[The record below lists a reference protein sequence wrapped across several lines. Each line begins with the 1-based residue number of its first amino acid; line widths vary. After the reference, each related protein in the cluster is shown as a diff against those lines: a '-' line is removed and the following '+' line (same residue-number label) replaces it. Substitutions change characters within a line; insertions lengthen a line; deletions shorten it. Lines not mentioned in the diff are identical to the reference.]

1 MSIKDQLTADMKQAM
16 KDREAGKLRLSVI
29 RMVRANIK
37 NVEIN
42 DKKELTDDEVLAVL
56 MKEVKMRQDS
66 VEEFQKA
73 GRDELVAQ
81 AKEEIAILKKY
92 LPEALSDDEL
102 KAIVAEV
109 IAAVGATSPKDM
121 GKVMPAVMAKT
132 KGRADGKRINVML
145 LELLKNQLITVLS
158 EILALLFYFVDEIKQ
173 KKFRYSEMWCICTNF
188 QNNTN

>member
-92 LPEALSDDEL
+92 LPEALGDDEL

-109 IAAVGATSPKDM
+109 IAAVEAEYPLKSGLKPTCYVCKASAGA
-121 GKVMPAVMAKT
+121 G
-132 KGRADGKRINVML
+132 
-145 LELLKNQLITVLS
+145 Q
-158 EILALLFYFVDEIKQ
+158 F
-173 KKFRYSEMWCICTNF
+173 
-188 QNNTN
+188 

>member
-16 KDREAGKLRLSVI
+16 KDREAGKLRLAVI
-29 RMVRANIK
+29 RMVRASIK

-42 DKKELTDDEVLAVL
+42 DKRELNDDEVLAVL

-66 VEEFQKA
+66 LEEFEKA

-102 KAIVAEV
+102 KAIVAGVVAE
-109 IAAVGATSPKDM
+109 VGATTMKDM

-132 KGRADGKRINVML
+132 KGRADGKRINAIVRD
-145 LELLKNQLITVLS
+145 LLK
-158 EILALLFYFVDEIKQ
+158 
-173 KKFRYSEMWCICTNF
+173 
-188 QNNTN
+188 

>member
-73 GRDELVAQ
+73 
-81 AKEEIAILKKY
+81 IAILKKY

-132 KGRADGKRINVML
+132 KGRADGKRINVMVR
-145 LELLKNQLITVLS
+145 ELLK
-158 EILALLFYFVDEIKQ
+158 
-173 KKFRYSEMWCICTNF
+173 
-188 QNNTN
+188 

>member
-29 RMVRANIK
+29 RMVRANK

-132 KGRADGKRINVML
+132 KGRADGKRINVMVR
-145 LELLKNQLITVLS
+145 ELLK
-158 EILALLFYFVDEIKQ
+158 
-173 KKFRYSEMWCICTNF
+173 
-188 QNNTN
+188 